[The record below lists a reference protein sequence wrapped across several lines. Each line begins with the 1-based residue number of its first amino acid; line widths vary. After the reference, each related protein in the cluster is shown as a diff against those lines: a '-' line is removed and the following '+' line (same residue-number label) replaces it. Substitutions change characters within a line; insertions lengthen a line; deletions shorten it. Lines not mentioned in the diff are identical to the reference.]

1 MEQTAERFAAPTV
14 ILRSEMP
21 SHCPVQSIS
30 WLVSQKSWDKER
42 RFWLV
47 SRMTMSRRRAMD
59 RSYDKTGGAVLTA
72 SPVAYLL
79 KNPRSM
85 RVRNTP

>member
-1 MEQTAERFAAPTV
+1 
-14 ILRSEMP
+14 
-21 SHCPVQSIS
+21 
-30 WLVSQKSWDKER
+30 
-42 RFWLV
+42 
-47 SRMTMSRRRAMD
+47 MD

-72 SPVAYLL
+72 PPVAYLL

>member
-47 SRMTMSRRRAMD
+47 ICFILHTSL
-59 RSYDKTGGAVLTA
+59 VA
-72 SPVAYLL
+72 SDE
-79 KNPRSM
+79 
-85 RVRNTP
+85 